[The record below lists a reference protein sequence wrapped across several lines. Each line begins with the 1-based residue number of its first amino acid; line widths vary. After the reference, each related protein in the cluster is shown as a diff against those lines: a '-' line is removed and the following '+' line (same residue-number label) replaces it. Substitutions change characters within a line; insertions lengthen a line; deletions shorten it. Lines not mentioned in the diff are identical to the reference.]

1 MSHLTCPGCER
12 DIDGLELAGFRT
24 WCFECFDKMVP
35 ELPLEDAPNGWYLE
49 EFGREQ
55 WRWVKA

>member
-1 MSHLTCPGCER
+1 MSHFTCPGCER
-12 DIDGLELAGFRT
+12 DINTFVLAGFRT
-24 WCFECFDKMVP
+24 WCFECFGKMVP

-49 EFGREQ
+49 EVGREQ